1 MPFDG
6 VKSIDQRV
14 AARIRARRV
23 HVGMTQQQL
32 AERIGVAFQQA
43 HKYERGISRVTAGRL
58 YYIAAALQTPVGYFF
73 AAEEGARAADG
84 DAEPPLVESGND
96 D

>member
-23 HVGMTQQQL
+23 RVGMTQQ
-32 AERIGVAFQQA
+32 R
-43 HKYERGISRVTAGRL
+43 S
-58 YYIAAALQTPVGYFF
+58 P
-73 AAEEGARAADG
+73 
-84 DAEPPLVESGND
+84 N
-96 D
+96 